1 MIRVAQPLDAEFIRA
16 LWLRADNRVFLDPPA
31 EGQIE
36 EAIAGGDLLLWLDAA
51 EPVGFALIVEWLPRV
66 LGLREFA
73 VSRPGPGR
81 PFLEALMA
89 EVFTRRQAHRLG
101 LDCTADNSRALRF
114 FESAGFQREGVWREC
129 WQRPG
134 GDWVDCVFMSM
145 LEREWQTRG
154 PWPPLAAPVRSS

>member
-81 PFLEALMA
+81 PFLEALMT

-129 WQRPG
+129 WQRPD

>member
-1 MIRVAQPLDAEFIRA
+1 MIRIAQPRDAAFIRA
-16 LWLRADNRVFLDPPA
+16 LWLREDNRAFLDPPA

-36 EAIAGGDLLLWLDAA
+36 EAIAGGDLLLWIEDG
-51 EPVGFALIVEWLPRV
+51 EPEGFALIVEWMPRV

-73 VSRPGPGR
+73 VSRPGLGH
-81 PFLEALMA
+81 PFLDALLT
-89 EVFTRRQAHRLG
+89 EIFGTRAAHRLG

-134 GDWVDCVFMSM
+134 GDWVDCIFLAM

-154 PWPPLAAPVRSS
+154 PRPPLAAPVRSS